1 MTNAERLVEAK
12 EMRKNTTAAIDGL
25 TKRGAKSW
33 TVGGQQYTAMDISE
47 LLKLL
52 QYWENQIAALT
63 GGQRTIRRVVP
74 VND

>member
-1 MTNAERLVEAK
+1 MTNSQRLVEAK
-12 EMRKNTTAAIDGL
+12 EMRKNTVAAIDGL

-33 TVGGQQYTAMDISE
+33 TIGGQQYTAMDVSE

-52 QYWENQIAALT
+52 QYWENQIMALS
-63 GGQRTIRRVVP
+63 GGQRIIRRVVP